1 MGIKYYVFTGT
12 LLYYEIIYRYVM
24 LYQAFMGVS
33 SNYGSIKHLWE
44 FQTFTYSV
52 PENTLYLLFL
62 RTYPLQNN
70 IGLK

>member
-12 LLYYEIIYRYVM
+12 LLCYGIIYRYVM
-24 LYQAFMGVS
+24 LYQAFMGHHA
-33 SNYGSIKHLWE
+33 SIDTTTMGVPKIP
-44 FQTFTYSV
+44 YSV

-62 RTYPLQNN
+62 RTYTLQNN